1 MKQNWGVLLPGI
13 FWAKEKK
20 NAKSYSFELQ
30 CKWCLGVWDVARL
43 FLQQR
48 QPEKESKNVKNAKIL
63 SKRISRQIATN

>member
-43 FLQQR
+43 FLQQQ
-48 QPEKESKNVKNAKIL
+48 QPEKE
-63 SKRISRQIATN
+63 